1 MDCVLTMLFYIFVSF
16 AVRKVNMH
24 FASVVVH
31 MIGRGITLKSQ

>member
-1 MDCVLTMLFYIFVSF
+1 MVLYIVYVILDFCTF

-31 MIGRGITLKSQ
+31 MIGEL